1 MTRALGILAV
11 LVGFA
16 MGSSQAEAAAQP
28 ESLPGVRTLTIEQFI
43 NIASEDNRPVIIDSR
58 IAADYERGAI
68 EQAVNMTDTEMTA
81 EKLLSIAG
89 KDEPIIFY
97 CNGAECKRSAKACEK
112 AVQWGWTN
120 VMWFRGGISEWKANN
135 LPLSR

>member
-1 MTRALGILAV
+1 MVV

-16 MGSSQAEAAAQP
+16 IGQSHAEAGTQP
-28 ESLPGVRTLTIEQFI
+28 ENIAGVTTLTIEQFI
-43 NIASEDNRPVIIDSR
+43 NIASDDERPVIIDSR

-68 EQAVNMTDTEMTA
+68 ERAINLTDTEMTA
-81 EKLLSIAG
+81 EKLLAIAS

-97 CNGAECKRSAKACEK
+97 CNGAECNRSAEACKK
-112 AVQWGWTN
+112 AVRWGWTN
-120 VMWFRGGISEWKANN
+120 VMWFRGGVSEWKAND